1 MAHVKLRGDE
11 ADLEGACLVEGMPGV
26 GLVGKIATDHIVE
39 QFDMEYH
46 ASVHCEGIPRIGV
59 YRDGDRTVRPPV
71 RLYADTERGLLA
83 LQSDVPISAE
93 NASDFASCVTSWIEE
108 SGVRPLYLSGRPAE
122 KDGDVPDLF
131 GVATGDAGGT
141 LDDLNVGTPT
151 ENGAIAGPTG
161 ALIAQAA
168 ERDVDGVGL
177 IVESDPKFPDPEAA
191 RVLIDRGIGPVADID
206 PNVSDLVDR
215 AEEIQSQK
223 EQLAQRMGEASEDE
237 SSQAQPLRM
246 FQ

>member
-11 ADLEGACLVEGMPGV
+11 ADFEGAWLVEGMPGV

-39 QFDMEYH
+39 QFDMEYY
-46 ASVHCEGIPRIGV
+46 ASVHCDGIPRIGV
-59 YRDGDRTVRPPV
+59 YQDGDRAVRPPV
-71 RLYADTERGLLA
+71 RLYADRERNLLA
-83 LQSDVPISAE
+83 LQSDVPVSADT
-93 NASDFASCVTSWIEE
+93 ATDFATCVTTWLEE
-108 SGVRPLYLSGRPAE
+108 TGAKPLYLSGRPAE
-122 KDGDVPDLF
+122 KDGSAPDMF
-131 GVATGDAGGT
+131 GISTGDSGGI
-141 LDDLNVGTPT
+141 LDDLDIGTPT

-161 ALIAQAA
+161 ALISQAA
-168 ERDVDGVGL
+168 ERNIDGVGL
-177 IVESDPKFPDPEAA
+177 IVESDPQFPDPEAA

-223 EQLAQRMGEASEDE
+223 EQLAQRMGEANEQE